1 MTGAPIPA
9 GNAIGRKGGRKRR
22 VVSRILLTLEPESL
36 GGESIDTAIRLA
48 RAYEAELVAL
58 FVKTS
63 DMINMV
69 SMPFGGTVIGR
80 GGVTRT
86 IDRTML
92 DHRLEHLARQAEA
105 LLARRAAGVRWSFRT
120 ATGHTEQV
128 AAHEA
133 LQGDLVAI
141 CSRTARHVSQA
152 IGALACSVLLLGDG
166 VSRDR
171 PVVALFEGD
180 TGVLGVARDMAA
192 AFGRE
197 LAVVAPDGLGARER
211 RRATDWL
218 ARHGLAARVLQASR
232 SDGPALAAE
241 LAALRPGL
249 LVMGRGAAVAGQ
261 VQQAH
266 ETARWPVPLLLV
278 S

>member
-1 MTGAPIPA
+1 MTDAPAPT
-9 GNAIGRKGGRKRR
+9 GNVIERRTGRKRR
-22 VVSRILLTLEPESL
+22 VVSRVVLTIEPESL
-36 GGESIDTAIRLA
+36 GGEAIDTAIRLA

-63 DMINMV
+63 DMMNMV
-69 SMPFGGTVIGR
+69 SMPFGGTVISR
-80 GGVTRT
+80 GGVTRS

-133 LQGDLVAI
+133 LQGDLIAI
-141 CSRTARHVSQA
+141 CSRTARQVSQA

-180 TGVLGVARDMAA
+180 TGVLGVAREMAK
-192 AFGRE
+192 AFGKE
-197 LAVVAPDGLGARER
+197 LAVVLPHGMDARAR
-211 RRATDWL
+211 RRGTDWL
-218 ARHGLAARVLQASR
+218 SRRGLPTRLLQF
-232 SDGPALAAE
+232 SDTDGAALAAE
-241 LAALRPGL
+241 LTDLRPGL
-249 LVMGRGAAVAGQ
+249 LVMARDAAASRQ
-261 VQQAH
+261 VQRTF
-266 ETARWPVPLLLV
+266 ETERRPVPLLLV